1 MNNMFNRQPDT
12 SLGTASNP
20 PKFCYVIADVFVR
33 LVVYLHTP
41 LKNMKVRLGKMKNV
55 PNHQPVVI
63 LVEVFILF
71 HPSEVPWPE
80 FLAEAGEPHQRLE
93 PESTAST
100 TVRSHR
106 LHRSAPKILRDF
118 QMVKIN
124 HSRNLLTTLENQFL
138 NQVVVPGQQK
148 ADCLF
153 CFGKAR
159 PGAVSIQCQA
169 RLFLRAPR
177 YCHNFS
183 LKLCYFS
190 LKLWPS

>member
-33 LVVYLHTP
+33 LVVSTP
-41 LKNMKVRLGKMKNV
+41 LKNMKVRLGNMKNV

-100 TVRSHR
+100 TARS
-106 LHRSAPKILRDF
+106 HRSAPKILRDF

-124 HSRNLLTTLENQFL
+124 HSRNLLTTLEN
-138 NQVVVPGQQK
+138 
-148 ADCLF
+148 
-153 CFGKAR
+153 
-159 PGAVSIQCQA
+159 I
-169 RLFLRAPR
+169 
-177 YCHNFS
+177 
-183 LKLCYFS
+183 
-190 LKLWPS
+190 